1 MDLKIHISTE
11 LGLHEDAFRMRTKIH
26 ENNQIFRSPKKSI
39 LSNFDFLGLVFG
51 EKVYKGMKNDIIKLK
66 FKFLLF

>member
-11 LGLHEDAFRMRTKIH
+11 LGLHDDTFRNAH
-26 ENNQIFRSPKKSI
+26 QNHQIFRSPKKSI

-66 FKFLLF
+66 FKFLIF